1 MHWLLLS
8 KKPELKLEGHWLS
21 YWILARIL
29 VGKEGQGR
37 HRKLVSWNSMQAG
50 KGREKDGSAV
60 CRCHSGPDKKIKA
73 SNEPEGRRRRRQ
85 QSRRWMASPT
95 QWRWVWVNSESWWW
109 RGKSGMLQSMGSQRV
124 GHDWAS
130 ELNEPEWLPGEAG
143 KVDLRCAHTY
153 TRTGPGCIGLVVHSC
168 FMFIEDLLWPK
179 MNKGWFKHVS
189 ASTLFRTNVQKNPRD
204 NRHFLIREIRPKERR
219 PIIRGLSSFS
229 SFLCSTQ
236 NHHLNGK
243 LRTDLV
249 RRELNPKMGKEIVAS
264 TWIL

>member
-1 MHWLLLS
+1 MTRLPQIPRPSPREWRQSNLISSLPPHT
-8 KKPELKLEGHWLS
+8 H
-21 YWILARIL
+21 
-29 VGKEGQGR
+29 
-37 HRKLVSWNSMQAG
+37 VS
-50 KGREKDGSAV
+50 
-60 CRCHSGPDKKIKA
+60 
-73 SNEPEGRRRRRQ
+73 
-85 QSRRWMASPT
+85 
-95 QWRWVWVNSESWWW
+95 
-109 RGKSGMLQSMGSQRV
+109 
-124 GHDWAS
+124 
-130 ELNEPEWLPGEAG
+130 
-143 KVDLRCAHTY
+143 RCAHTY

>member
-1 MHWLLLS
+1 MVSFHTCSSLLYSSQHHFSPCTALFPCITLN
-8 KKPELKLEGHWLS
+8 KELLF
-21 YWILARIL
+21 RL
-29 VGKEGQGR
+29 VVL
-37 HRKLVSWNSMQAG
+37 HPVLWHVS
-50 KGREKDGSAV
+50 KGRESSMLLRHQPWSLVLVTQFWTEPRWAGTDAFASGTVLKGSV
-60 CRCHSGPDKKIKA
+60 LFPSLKK
-73 SNEPEGRRRRRQ
+73 SFTNTDQ
-85 QSRRWMASPT
+85 QT
-95 QWRWVWVNSESWWW
+95 
-109 RGKSGMLQSMGSQRV
+109 
-124 GHDWAS
+124 
-130 ELNEPEWLPGEAG
+130 
-143 KVDLRCAHTY
+143 
-153 TRTGPGCIGLVVHSC
+153 
-168 FMFIEDLLWPK
+168 FIEDLLWPK

-219 PIIRGLSSFS
+219 PIIRGVSSFS